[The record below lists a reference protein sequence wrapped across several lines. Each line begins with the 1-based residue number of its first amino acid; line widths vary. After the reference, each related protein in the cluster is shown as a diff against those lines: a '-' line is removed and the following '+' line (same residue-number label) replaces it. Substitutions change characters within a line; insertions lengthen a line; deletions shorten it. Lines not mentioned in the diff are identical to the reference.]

1 MLLNEANKDIKDISI
16 TFVSVMFS
24 FSILALI
31 QAGESTRCENFTFIK
46 VWFLD

>member
-1 MLLNEANKDIKDISI
+1 MLLNGAKKDFKDIRF
-16 TFVSVMFS
+16 TFVSVMEI

-31 QAGESTRCENFTFIK
+31 QAGESTRWENFTFIR